1 VTPACAVVL
10 AGLCLQSPYDK
21 ATNLNAMY
29 AFSDGTGVAQ
39 PDAVRRLSVRIE
51 AYQSDNIRAQDP
63 SGLPRACAGSACVAY
78 LKTCSAD
85 GLQCEWDWG
94 RAPGKDEPFGTLTVW
109 IGATSIAAMAAA
121 ERAIAVEWEPS
132 KGARLSVPLAALSE
146 RSSLAYLPPCTA
158 VVQSGCANMFEGRVP
173 MAKLTRE
180 QRLHLGD

>member
-1 VTPACAVVL
+1 VTPACALVL

-29 AFSDGTGVAQ
+29 AFNDGTGVAQ
-39 PDAVRRLSVRIE
+39 PDAVRRLGVRIE
-51 AYQSDNIRAQDP
+51 AYQSDNIRTQDP
-63 SGLPRACAGSACVAY
+63 SGLPRACAGPACVAY

-158 VVQSGCANMFEGRVP
+158 VVQSGCASMFEGRVP